1 MVCYAPTRGVVV
13 RNLPF
18 DSRWL
23 ILILLLLFV
32 LNARG
37 LAGVVLLAVGAG
49 WAIQAGLGS
58 LRISAPQLGGTKVT
72 YWRGQR
78 IETRLAPTQRVRSIP
93 FTQVAIGVFYLLIG
107 AGLAYTAV
115 VLFLRFSN
123 LA

>member
-1 MVCYAPTRGVVV
+1 
-13 RNLPF
+13 
-18 DSRWL
+18 
-23 ILILLLLFV
+23 LLLVFV

-49 WAIQAGLGS
+49 WAIQAALAS
-58 LRISAPQLGGTKVT
+58 LRISAPQLSGTKVT

-78 IETRLAPTQRVRSIP
+78 IETRLAPTQRVRSVP
-93 FTQVAIGVFYLLIG
+93 FTQLAIGVFYLLIG
-107 AGLAYTAV
+107 AGMAYTAV

>member
-1 MVCYAPTRGVVV
+1 M

-23 ILILLLLFV
+23 VLILLLLFV

-49 WAIQAGLGS
+49 WAIQAALSS
-58 LRISAPQLGGTKVT
+58 LRISAPQISGTKVT

-78 IETRLAPTQRVRSIP
+78 IETRLAPTQRVRSVP
-93 FTQVAIGVFYLLIG
+93 FTQLAIGVFYLLIG
-107 AGLAYTAV
+107 VGMAYTAV

-123 LA
+123 LG

>member
-1 MVCYAPTRGVVV
+1 M

-23 ILILLLLFV
+23 VLILLLLFV
-32 LNARG
+32 LNAGNGRS
-37 LAGVVLLAVGAG
+37 LTGVVLLAVGAG
-49 WAIQAGLGS
+49 WAIQAAWAS
-58 LRISAPQLGGTKVT
+58 LRISAPQLSGTKVT

-78 IETRLAPTQRVRSIP
+78 IETRLAPTQRVRSVP
-93 FTQVAIGVFYLLIG
+93 FTQLAIGIFYLLIG
-107 AGLAYTAV
+107 AGMGYTAV

>member
-1 MVCYAPTRGVVV
+1 M

-107 AGLAYTAV
+107 AGMAYTAV